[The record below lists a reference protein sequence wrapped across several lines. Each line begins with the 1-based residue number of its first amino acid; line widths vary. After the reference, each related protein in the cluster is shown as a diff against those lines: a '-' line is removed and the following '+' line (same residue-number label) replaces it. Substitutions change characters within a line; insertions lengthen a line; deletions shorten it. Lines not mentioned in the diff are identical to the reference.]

1 MATPPRPLGQ
11 RFSHVYIERG
21 PPLEDSPRVRRRIAA
36 MIANNPDLTELS
48 PLLPRELGVDVVWAG
63 YGTNWPDTLARLAV
77 RDFLD
82 LITLAFRLLLQKRQT
97 GLRDARAPERWVAEV
112 RRVFNEQ
119 NFAYSP
125 REPDVP
131 AAGKLPLIEGCR
143 SLDRAD
149 GVWR

>member
-21 PPLEDSPRVRRRIAA
+21 LPPRIVRCVRRRIAA

-82 LITLAFRLLLQKRQT
+82 LITLAFLLAFTKKT
-97 GLRDARAPERWVAEV
+97 NRA
-112 RRVFNEQ
+112 
-119 NFAYSP
+119 
-125 REPDVP
+125 
-131 AAGKLPLIEGCR
+131 
-143 SLDRAD
+143 
-149 GVWR
+149 

>member
-1 MATPPRPLGQ
+1 M
-11 RFSHVYIERG
+11 
-21 PPLEDSPRVRRRIAA
+21 RRRIAA